1 MQERGGDA
9 EARFFVIFRERGSD
23 FSLRSRPIKP
33 LNFFGVRRK
42 VVLRGEGNAWAS
54 VSRSF
59 DKIREVWVVS
69 YLLYLL
75 FKCFVDGSVRLRP
88 VSGRLIGP
96 KS

>member
-23 FSLRSRPIKP
+23 FSLRCRPIGQ
-33 LNFFGVRRK
+33 LNFFGARRK
-42 VVLRGEGNAWAS
+42 VVLRGKGNMWAP

-59 DKIREVWVVS
+59 DKIHGVWVLS

-75 FKCFVDGSVRLRP
+75 FKCFVDG
-88 VSGRLIGP
+88 
-96 KS
+96 